1 MLISVIVPV
10 YNVEE
15 YLHYAVES
23 LINQTYKD
31 FEVILVDDGS
41 TDNSG
46 DKCEYY
52 ANKYENVYVYHK
64 TNGGLSD
71 ARNFGVKKAMGEYIT
86 FLDPD
91 DYLEPYALE
100 LMKELSDKYSAD
112 IVSTKVEAT
121 LVYDDYSGK
130 LRLNKTDLTN
140 VKIYKKEDAL
150 MEMYNDKYATVSAC
164 GKLYKKDILE
174 SHPFPIGKIY
184 EDLYIVS
191 EHLASAKNI
200 VLSPDKSYKYYKR
213 EGSIINAV
221 FTKKKLDFYTAI
233 DHNRDIIHK
242 SYDDKKRVLEA
253 LEAKKIMGSYS
264 IINSAID
271 SQCIKE
277 LKLIKE
283 SMRISLF
290 SDFKN
295 SRLSI
300 KSKIKYL
307 IFSHEISKIFDL
319 LFNDVV
325 LFS

>member
-10 YNVEE
+10 YNVED

-52 ANKYENVYVYHK
+52 ANTYDNMYVYHR

-71 ARNFGVKKAMGEYIT
+71 ARNFGVKKAKGEFIT

-121 LVYDDYSGK
+121 LVYNDYSGK
-130 LRLNKTDLTN
+130 LCLNEADLTN
-140 VKIYKKEDAL
+140 VKVFKKEDAL
-150 MEMYNDKYATVSAC
+150 IEMYNDKYATVSAC
-164 GKLYKKDILE
+164 GKLYKKDILLK
-174 SHPFPIGKIY
+174 HPFPIGKIY

-191 EHLASAKNI
+191 EHLASANNI
-200 VLSPDKSYKYYKR
+200 VLSTDKSYKYYKR
-213 EGSIINAV
+213 EGSIVNTV

-242 SYDDKKRVLEA
+242 SYDKKKTVIEA

-264 IINSAID
+264 IVNSAID

-283 SMRISLF
+283 YMRISLF
-290 SDFKN
+290 SDLKN
-295 SRLSI
+295 PRLSI

-307 IFSHEISKIFDL
+307 ILVFSPRLYIRLRENIKKSK
-319 LFNDVV
+319 
-325 LFS
+325 

>member
-10 YNVEE
+10 YNVED

-46 DKCEYY
+46 NKCEYY
-52 ANKYENVYVYHK
+52 ANTYDNMYVYHR

-71 ARNFGVKKAMGEYIT
+71 ARNFGVRKAKGEFIT

-121 LVYDDYSGK
+121 LVYNDYSGK
-130 LRLNKTDLTN
+130 LCLNEADLTN
-140 VKIYKKEDAL
+140 VKVFKKEDAL
-150 MEMYNDKYATVSAC
+150 IEMYNDKYATVSAC
-164 GKLYKKDILE
+164 GKLYKKDILLK
-174 SHPFPIGKIY
+174 HPFPIGKIY
-184 EDLYIVS
+184 EDLYIIS
-191 EHLASAKNI
+191 EHLASANNI
-200 VLSPDKSYKYYKR
+200 VLSTDKSYKYYKR
-213 EGSIINAV
+213 EGSIVNTV

-242 SYDDKKRVLEA
+242 SYDKKKTVIEA
-253 LEAKKIMGSYS
+253 LEAKKIMGSYT
-264 IINSAID
+264 IVNSAID

-283 SMRISLF
+283 YMRISLF
-290 SDFKN
+290 YDLKN
-295 SRLSI
+295 PRLSI

-307 IFSHEISKIFDL
+307 ILVFSPRLYIRLRENIKKSK
-319 LFNDVV
+319 
-325 LFS
+325 

>member
-10 YNVEE
+10 YNVED

-52 ANKYENVYVYHK
+52 ANKYDNMYVYHR

-71 ARNFGVKKAMGEYIT
+71 ARNFGVKKAKGEFIT

-100 LMKELSDKYSAD
+100 LMKELSDKYIAD
-112 IVSTKVEAT
+112 IVSTKVETT
-121 LVYDDYSGK
+121 LVYNDYSGK
-130 LRLNKTDLTN
+130 LCLNKADLTN
-140 VKIYKKEDAL
+140 VKVFKKEDAL
-150 MEMYNDKYATVSAC
+150 IEMYNDKYATVSAC
-164 GKLYKKDILE
+164 GKLYKKDILLK
-174 SHPFPIGKIY
+174 HPFPIGKIY

-191 EHLASAKNI
+191 EHLASANNI
-200 VLSPDKSYKYYKR
+200 VLSTDKSYKYYKR
-213 EGSIINAV
+213 EGSIVNTT

-242 SYDDKKRVLEA
+242 SYDKKKTVTEA

-264 IINSAID
+264 IVNSAID

-277 LKLIKE
+277 IKLIKE
-283 SMRISLF
+283 YMRISLF
-290 SDFKN
+290 SDLKN
-295 SRLSI
+295 PRLSI

-307 IFSHEISKIFDL
+307 ILVFSPRLYIRLRENIKKSK
-319 LFNDVV
+319 
-325 LFS
+325 